1 MFQVIGII
9 GGYYLGAKI
18 GNEIFRYKYPESIYQ
33 PPPFF
38 SWKLSNI

>member
-1 MFQVIGII
+1 MFLFIGIV

-18 GNEIFRYKYPESIYQ
+18 GNEIFRYKYPESKYQ

-38 SWKLSNI
+38 DPRLNSI